1 MCEIGY
7 FTVYMLFK
15 VFKIKFSVGKM
26 LSMKRFCFMTLL
38 SLVSLLPGKKG
49 KMYLVEAESEKK
61 SANTLNVKY
70 LL

>member
-1 MCEIGY
+1 
-7 FTVYMLFK
+7 
-15 VFKIKFSVGKM
+15 M
-26 LSMKRFCFMTLL
+26 LSMKIFCFMTLL